1 MPNSEACR
9 IADLSSGLVGI
20 LQFQHSEVGTE
31 VATRQRSGH
40 RAPVR
45 KSHSDFLIALD
56 GMVSGDDHPRTP
68 EDAARGNARPGV
80 DGYNRAAGPLDRS
93 GQRSEE
99 HTYELQSL
107 RHLVC

>member
-9 IADLSSGLVGI
+9 IADLSGGQVGV
-20 LQFQHSEVGTE
+20 LQFQHSEVRTE

-45 KSHSDFLIALD
+45 KSHGDFLIALD
-56 GMVSGDDHPRTP
+56 AVICGDNHIWAP

-80 DGYNRAAGPLDRS
+80 DGYNRDEEITDRKS
-93 GQRSEE
+93 TRLNSS
-99 HTYELQSL
+99 HVAISYAVFCL
-107 RHLVC
+107 